1 MAEFTLPLWPIGAVS
16 LCRNAAG
23 CPGIFVP
30 VQNDFSSLNEPGL
43 KIPIAILKAFDHNAY
58 SEIRRHTGTEV
69 AVVFHDSFRPMA
81 WQNFMNQPQYSN
93 VVIAMQL
100 YQSFDQADAR
110 QQFIFA
116 LNHKIFDIVSSA
128 SDPSANSH
136 KN

>member
-1 MAEFTLPLWPIGAVS
+1 
-16 LCRNAAG
+16 
-23 CPGIFVP
+23 
-30 VQNDFSSLNEPGL
+30 
-43 KIPIAILKAFDHNAY
+43 
-58 SEIRRHTGTEV
+58 
-69 AVVFHDSFRPMA
+69 
-81 WQNFMNQPQYSN
+81 MNQPQYSN

-100 YQSFDQADAR
+100 YQSFDQADARRNAR